1 MTQPPRP
8 RRLRRSELAVPG
20 TEVAKM
26 AKAAASQADLVFLD
40 LEDAVAPNAK
50 ALARERVVQALNGLD
65 WGRKTRCVRINDV
78 ETEHAWQDLVHIVEG
93 AGRNLDVVMVP
104 KVRAPRDVHFVETL
118 LNQLE
123 LKLKLERPIG
133 IEVLIE
139 EVQGL
144 VNVEQIACCSPRLE
158 ALILGMGDL
167 SASQG
172 IDQRAIWNPHSYPG
186 DLWYYPRSKVVVAAR
201 AAGIDA
207 VDGPFA
213 DFGKPEGFQEEA
225 RRGALL
231 GFAGKWAIHPSQVEP
246 ANAAFTPREADVR
259 RAREITAAY
268 AKALAEGVGAI
279 AIDGVL
285 IDVATVRAQ
294 AEILRKAELMRL

>member
-1 MTQPPRP
+1 MNSSQP

-20 TEVAKM
+20 SNASMMV
-26 AKAAASQADLVFLD
+26 KAAAGNADLVFLD

-50 ALARERVVQALNGLD
+50 ARARSQVADALNGLD

-78 ETEHAWQDLVHIVEG
+78 ETEHAFQDIVYIMEHAG
-93 AGRNLDVVMVP
+93 ANLDVVMVP

-123 LKLKLERPIG
+123 MKLKLGRRIG

-144 VNVEQIACCSPRLE
+144 INVEQIASCSPRLE
-158 ALILGMGDL
+158 ALILGMGDY

-172 IDQRAIWNPHSYPG
+172 IDQRAIWDPYGYPG
-186 DLWYYPRSKVVVAAR
+186 DLWYYQRSKVVIAAR

-207 VDGPFA
+207 IDGPFA
-213 DFGKPEGFQEEA
+213 DFKNTAGYAEEA

-231 GFAGKWAIHPSQVEP
+231 GFVGKWAIHPSQIDP
-246 ANAAFTPREADVR
+246 ANAAHTPPLADIE
-259 RAREITAAY
+259 RARAMTAAY
-268 AKALAEGVGAI
+268 ARALEQGVGAI

-294 AEILRKAELMRL
+294 ANILQRAELMGL